1 MQILLKKL
9 LFLLYTSLL
18 IGFYFGENLNH
29 GSYLDWVNAYN
40 PVLEDFS
47 KILKILFLITIVMVK
62 DIHLLYIIFLSILFK
77 FGLSF
82 DFIRLIHLHISLSLI
97 VIFYS
102 CLKLKFKDTNRTIL
116 KILALSIFLSPT
128 FRSP

>member
-1 MQILLKKL
+1 MQVFKEKILI
-9 LFLLYTSLL
+9 FLLYTSLL

-40 PVLEDFS
+40 PVIESFS
-47 KILKILFLITIVMVK
+47 KDFKNTFFSYDSYGQRHSPI
-62 DIHLLYIIFLSILFK
+62 YIIFLSILFK

-116 KILALSIFLSPT
+116 KILALSIFL
-128 FRSP
+128 